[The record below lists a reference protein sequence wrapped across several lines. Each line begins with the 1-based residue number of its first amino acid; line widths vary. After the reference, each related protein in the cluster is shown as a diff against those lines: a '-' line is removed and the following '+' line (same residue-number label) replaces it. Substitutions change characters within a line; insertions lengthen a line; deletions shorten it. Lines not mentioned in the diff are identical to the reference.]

1 MTSQSWFIIL
11 ILYTTTCYSQNEV
24 DALRYSFTD
33 FAGSA
38 RSAGMSGAF
47 SAAGA
52 DLSSIHGN
60 PAGLAAYRRGAAE
73 INLSYRDLASDG
85 QFEGQNSIQTSNYF
99 GILNAGIVNVFQI
112 PGKEN
117 EKIVFGSS
125 YAKTNFFHEKN
136 KLNGTYSG
144 SMLETFRNQANGST
158 EDELYANYPFT
169 AWPAYY
175 TYLLDLEDT
184 LNLQYR
190 FNAKLP
196 AQMQHTL
203 TRSGSQSEL
212 SFAFG
217 YEMSETLLLGVGLK
231 MISVDFIE
239 EYSHGESFG
248 DSSDLT
254 DFNFSY
260 NLQSLGDAYSL
271 SIGAIYIPIPKLRI
285 GLSAETPSRLMMDEY
300 FTTETASNYLGETYF
315 YSSEELQSSSIIRIP
330 GKIQAQISTILDD
343 NTLINLDA
351 ERRSY
356 QNSEIEGDAANTYD
370 YSTENEIIRTIYKSA
385 TKISIGLERR
395 ITQKFHLRA
404 GMSWIESPF
413 KKMPG
418 ILSKDI
424 FRVASGV
431 GFRSET
437 WCIDAAIQIQ
447 QYQSQYYMYDPNLVP
462 PGQFKKSLTM
472 LTLGLG
478 YRFRT

>member
-1 MTSQSWFIIL
+1 MTSRFWIFIFLVHSAIS
-11 ILYTTTCYSQNEV
+11 YAQNEV
-24 DALRYSFTD
+24 DALRYSFND

-73 INLSYRDLASDG
+73 INLAYRDLSSSG
-85 QFEGQNSIQTSNYF
+85 EFESQNSIQTSNYL
-99 GILNAGIVNVFQI
+99 GILNAGIANIFGI

-117 EKIVFGSS
+117 KKIVFGSS

-136 KLNGTYSG
+136 SLKGIYNG
-144 SMLETFRNQANGST
+144 SMLESFRNQANGST
-158 EDELYANYPFT
+158 EDELYTNFPFT

-175 TYLLDLEDT
+175 TYLLDLQDT

-190 FNAKLP
+190 YNAKPP
-196 AQMQHTL
+196 AQMQHDI

-217 YEMSETLLLGVGLK
+217 YEISESLLLGVGLK
-231 MISVDFIE
+231 MMSLDFTE

-248 DSSDLT
+248 DSSDVT

-260 NLQSLGDAYSL
+260 DLQSVGDAYSL
-271 SIGAIYIPIPKLRI
+271 SLGAIYIPIPKLRI
-285 GLSAETPSRLMMDEY
+285 GLSAETPALLMMDEY
-300 FTTETASNYLGETYF
+300 FTTETASNYLDETFLYA
-315 YSSEELQSSSIIRIP
+315 SDELQSSSIIRIP
-330 GKIQAQISTILDD
+330 GKIQTQISAILDENTIL
-343 NTLINLDA
+343 NIDA

-356 QNSEIEGDAANTYD
+356 QNSSIEGDAANTYD
-370 YSTENEIIRTIYKSA
+370 YATENEVIKTIYKSA
-385 TKISIGLERR
+385 TKISVGVERR
-395 ITQKFHLRA
+395 LTQVFHLRA

-413 KKMPG
+413 KKMQG

-424 FRVASGV
+424 IRLAAG
-431 GFRSET
+431 GGYRSET
-437 WCIDAAIQIQ
+437 WCVDAAIQLQ
-447 QYQSQYYMYDPNLVP
+447 QNQSQYFMYDPNLVP
-462 PGQFKKSLTM
+462 PGVFKNSLMM